1 MHGERSSTGLCSCV
15 LISSSLSIVGL
26 IYCPQMIFKTRNH
39 EKIVFKEMYV
49 LKLAIKV
56 AIQAALKEEAKNKD
70 EESGVE
76 DGSVF
81 NR

>member
-1 MHGERSSTGLCSCV
+1 
-15 LISSSLSIVGL
+15 
-26 IYCPQMIFKTRNH
+26 MIFKTRNH

-70 EESGVE
+70 AETGVE
-76 DGSVF
+76 YWSV
-81 NR
+81 

>member
-1 MHGERSSTGLCSCV
+1 
-15 LISSSLSIVGL
+15 
-26 IYCPQMIFKTRNH
+26 MIFKTRNH

>member
-1 MHGERSSTGLCSCV
+1 MNQFAWRTLINRIVQLCTYFVKS
-15 LISSSLSIVGL
+15 